1 MKVFSFDPS
10 DYGDAYAR
18 DGYVHIRAGLTSE
31 FLASLVEHAERELG
45 SHKLDRFAIKGKKEQ
60 SLYELPE
67 DVDISELYDVVAAIA
82 GLDRATITMSERH
95 IQIYEPTAAPE
106 PPAHKDRL
114 PSQVSVG
121 LSIRIP
127 DESRLVLY
135 PYSHR
140 ETNPF
145 NTSAGLRRHL
155 QPEQL
160 PENALQAAREVEL
173 DDRDGDVVM
182 FPGSTTWH
190 LRRRAADSLNLYL
203 KFNDFGCDPLG
214 EDPFTQPI
222 RERTLGLVES
232 GNDGKLDALYP
243 VPSRR
248 LDSVS
253 RTATRDGWR
262 EVLEARVFGEE
273 PFGLTEV
280 QHAALVSS
288 GGSETLASLARRI
301 AGPAGVADARRQI
314 LRLASLGAI
323 DLLERVSPPAA
334 VSEGTGVLGATR

>member
-1 MKVFSFDPS
+1 MKIFRFDPS

-18 DGYVHIRAGLTSE
+18 DGYVHIRAGLTHE
-31 FLASLVEHAERELG
+31 FLASVVQYAGRELA

-60 SLYELPE
+60 SLYELP
-67 DVDISELYDVVAAIA
+67 DDIDIGELYEVVAAVA
-82 GLDRATITMSERH
+82 GLKRATITMSERH
-95 IQIYEPTAAPE
+95 IQIYEPGAAPE
-106 PPAHKDRL
+106 PPAHKDRY

-127 DESRLVLY
+127 VESRLVLY

-160 PENALQAAREVEL
+160 PENALQGAREVEL
-173 DDRDGDVVM
+173 DDCEGDVVM

-190 LRRRAADSLNLYL
+190 LRRRGADALNLYL

-222 RERTLGLVES
+222 RERTLALVES
-232 GNDGKLDALYP
+232 GDDQTLDGVYP
-243 VPSRR
+243 VLSRR
-248 LDSVS
+248 LDTVS

-273 PFGLTEV
+273 PFGLTEI
-280 QHAALVSS
+280 QHAALLSL
-288 GGSETLASLARRI
+288 GGSENLASLARRT

-314 LRLASLGAI
+314 LRLASRGAI
-323 DLLERVSPPAA
+323 DLLERVSPAT
-334 VSEGTGVLGATR
+334 VVDEYTIGLGETS

>member
-1 MKVFSFDPS
+1 MKVFSFNPS

-31 FLASLVEHAERELG
+31 FLASLVEYAGRELAG
-45 SHKLDRFAIKGKKEQ
+45 HKLDGFAIKGKKEQ

-67 DVDISELYDVVAAIA
+67 AIDISELYGVVAAVA
-82 GLDRATITMSERH
+82 GLDRATMTMSERH
-95 IQIYEPTAAPE
+95 IQIYEPSAAPE
-106 PPAHKDRL
+106 PPAHKDRY

-140 ETNPF
+140 EINPF

-155 QPEQL
+155 QPDQL
-160 PENALQAAREVEL
+160 PENALRGARELEL
-173 DDRDGDVVM
+173 DDLDGDVVM

-190 LRRRAADSLNLYL
+190 LRRRAANALNLYL

-214 EDPFTQPI
+214 EDPFTEPI
-222 RERTLGLVES
+222 RERTLALVES
-232 GNDGKLDALYP
+232 ADDETLDALYP
-243 VPSRR
+243 ALSRR
-248 LDSVS
+248 LDTVS

-262 EVLEARVFGEE
+262 EVLEARLFGEE
-273 PFGLTEV
+273 PFGITEI
-280 QHAALVSS
+280 QHAALISHP
-288 GGSETLASLARRI
+288 GGENLASLARRI
-301 AGPAGVADARRQI
+301 AGPAGVEDARRQI
-314 LRLASLGAI
+314 LRLASQGAI
-323 DLLERVSPPAA
+323 DLLESESSAA
-334 VSEGTGVLGATR
+334 SVSEGAGRLRAAT